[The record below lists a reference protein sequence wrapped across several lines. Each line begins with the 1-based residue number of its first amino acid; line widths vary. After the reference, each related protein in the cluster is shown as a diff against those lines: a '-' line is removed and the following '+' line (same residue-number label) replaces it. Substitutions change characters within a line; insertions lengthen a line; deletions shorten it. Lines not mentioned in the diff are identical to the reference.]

1 MFGVETVWDRPLTN
15 VTERDVEEYRPVP
28 ARVLEREET
37 MDADREEWRDE
48 GGAYWEDGRGG
59 YGSMIKTSWTE
70 EVPKP
75 I

>member
-37 MDADREEWRDE
+37 MDADRVERRDE